1 MVLTLLCLSFAE
13 VPVTPYEGCSE
24 EDKDAC
30 PSDLQEEWYLISY
43 VDDANKAS
51 VREAEL
57 ELGSGIAVDLAWQRT
72 VGSFDVTVAILDSGI
87 EWDEANLAN
96 KVRLNTAEL
105 PLPQDADGVEAS
117 DHDLDGNGLVNV
129 LDYASD
135 PRVNIAAG
143 RAEASWLLDPSDLI
157 ATFSDGV
164 DDDENGYADDIAGWD
179 FFEDDNDPWPSW
191 DDDLGTHGTGV
202 MEGAVGEADNGDGDV
217 GVCPNCSLLPLRT
230 ADSIIS
236 DGNRLAQAM
245 AYATDSGARV
255 IGMAIGGLSH
265 SAQTRA
271 AVAYAQQNGVVVV
284 AAAGDENT
292 YHRNVPAAE
301 QGVLYVHSVRGNNAN
316 EDSGVYSF
324 MSFWNCNN
332 YGPRTDLVAPANA
345 CATGAV
351 SHIAGLAGLLYS
363 YSDELGLD
371 LTVNE
376 IRQLL
381 FTTVDDV
388 SLTEAEVDEANAYPS
403 AEGWDGFFGYGRVD
417 AHHAVE
423 AMAEGA
429 IPPAPWIE
437 GLSWY
442 DYRKPGALEVTV
454 YPGLDRAGAG
464 TWELLAGH
472 GFEPDTWT
480 VVAAGEGTAAAE
492 VTVDTTPYAGVTVP
506 EPEEDEGVL
515 ERVDR
520 VHAPDLTLKVVSTDD
535 DGLEGSERITVLVHD
550 DPDLLEG
557 FPVYLGT
564 SGESS
569 PVLADFD
576 GDGAF
581 EVVLATAEGEVH
593 LLSGDGTSLEG
604 WPVLSQPDED
614 VVAHAGAPAFANGA
628 LDPEL
633 HDGFLAGAAA
643 GDLDADGVPEVVAAG
658 LDGAVY
664 AWHADGT
671 AVSGWPVETWDR
683 LPEELDSDHLYDKGV
698 IGAPTLY
705 DLTGDGKLEV
715 VVAAM
720 DSRIYAWDDGGELLS
735 GYPFEA
741 CHPENCGI
749 EGARIITSVTIG
761 DVDGDGDPDLGF
773 GTNETLYDG
782 RYSITH
788 LYDAGSQEALPGWP
802 RTGAGL
808 VSEAALL
815 PVIAWGHPASLA
827 FADLEGDGDLE
838 MLDAVMLGQPGVLDH
853 EGNEVLEMAYTADS
867 YGEDSHTSE
876 PSFAS
881 MSNNPSFGDLDKDG
895 VPDPFMGGS
904 GTYGLVAL
912 AATTHIDFQQVLGGW
927 SGATGEF
934 FKGWP
939 RQVEDL
945 QFFLAPAVADL
956 DGDTIPEVIYGS
968 GGGVVHAWNALGHI
982 PDGWPK
988 FTGQWIL
995 GSAAIG
1001 DLDGDG
1007 YLDVVTVTRDGYLF
1021 AWRTKGRAD
1030 QAIEWSGMHHDAQ
1043 NTGNYET
1050 PLPVQAGPEAA
1061 ASAGSGCCNRNSS
1074 SAWLL
1079 LPLALFTLPR
1089 RRRAR
1094 PSP

>member
-1 MVLTLLCLSFAE
+1 MFSFLLPLALAE
-13 VPVTPYEGCSE
+13 VPVEPYVGCSE
-24 EDKDAC
+24 DDKDAC
-30 PSDLQEEWYLISY
+30 PSDLGDEWPLIHY
-43 VDDANKAS
+43 VTDANKSS

-57 ELGSGIAVDLAWQRT
+57 ELGSGIAVDLAWQKT
-72 VGSFDVTVAILDSGI
+72 VGSWDVTVAILDSGI
-87 EWDEANLAN
+87 EWDEYNLAN
-96 KVRLNTAEL
+96 KVRLNTGEL
-105 PLPQDADGVEAS
+105 PLPQDELGVEA
-117 DHDLDGNGLVNV
+117 DTHDFDGNGLVNV
-129 LDYASD
+129 LDYAQD
-135 PRVNIAAG
+135 PRIDIQAG
-143 RAEASWLLDPSDLI
+143 RADAGWLLDPSDLI
-157 ATFSDGV
+157 AVFSDGT
-164 DDDENGYADDIAGWD
+164 DDDGNGYADDIAGWD
-179 FFEDDNDPWPSW
+179 FFEDDNDAWPTW
-191 DDDLGTHGTGV
+191 DSDLGTHGTGV
-202 MEGAVGEADNGDGDV
+202 MEGAVAEAENGGDV
-217 GVCPNCSLLPLRT
+217 GVCPNCSLLPLRV

-236 DGNRLAQAM
+236 DGNRLAEAM
-245 AYATDSGARV
+245 AYAVDNDARV
-255 IGMAIGGLSH
+255 IGMALGGLSH
-265 SAQTRA
+265 SAQTKA
-271 AVAYAQQNGVVVV
+271 AIRYAQDSGVVVV

-292 YHRNVPAAE
+292 YHRNFPAAE

-351 SHIAGLAGLLYS
+351 SHISGLAGLLWS
-363 YSDELGLD
+363 WSDELGLD
-371 LTVNE
+371 LTTNE
-376 IRQLL
+376 LRQVL

-388 SLTEAEVDEANAYPS
+388 HLSADEVEEASAYPS
-403 AEGWDGFFGYGRVD
+403 QEGWDGYFGYGRVD
-417 AHHAVE
+417 AQRAVDVME
-423 AMAEGA
+423 AGD

-437 GLSWY
+437 GLGWY
-442 DYRKPGALEVTV
+442 DYLIPGSIELTV
-454 YPGLDRAGAG
+454 HPGLERSGGGSWALYAGQ
-464 TWELLAGH
+464 
-472 GFEPDTWT
+472 GFEPSDWEL
-480 VVAAGEGTAAAE
+480 VASGEGTASS
-492 VTVDTTPYAGVTVP
+492 TVNVDSSGWGGDVVP
-506 EPEEDEGVL
+506 EPEEEEGVL
-515 ERVDR
+515 ERVER
-520 VHAPDLTLKVVSTDD
+520 VHAPDVTFELVSTGA
-535 DGLEGSERITVLVHD
+535 DGLEASERITVLVHD
-550 DPDLLEG
+550 DPDLLDG

-576 GDGAF
+576 GDGAY
-581 EVVLATAEGEVH
+581 EIAVATAEGEVH
-593 LLSGDGTSLEG
+593 VVKGDGSSLEG
-604 WPVLSQPDED
+604 WPVLSDPDED
-614 VVAHAGAPAFANGA
+614 VAEHADAPAFATGA

-633 HDGFLAGAAA
+633 HDGFLAGASA
-643 GDLDADGVPEVVAAG
+643 GDLDGDGSPELVAAG

-671 AVSGWPVETWDR
+671 RVDGFPVQTWDR
-683 LPEELDSDHLYDKGV
+683 LPEELSPDHLYDKGV

-705 DLTGDGKLEV
+705 DLDGDGTLEV

-720 DSRIYAWDDGGELLS
+720 DSRIYAWDDGGELVD

-741 CHPENCGI
+741 CHPENCGL

-788 LYDAGSQEALPGWP
+788 LYDAGTQTSLPGWP

-838 MLDAVMLGQPGVLDH
+838 ILDAVMLGQPGVLDH
-853 EGNEVLEMAYTADS
+853 EGNEVLDMAYTADS

-881 MSNNPSFGDLDKDG
+881 MSNNPSFGDLDNDG

-927 SGATGEF
+927 SGATGQF
-934 FKGWP
+934 FQGWP

-945 QFFLAPAVADL
+945 QFFLAPAVADISG
-956 DGDTIPEVIYGS
+956 DGLAEVIYGS
-968 GGGVVHAWNALGHI
+968 GGGVVHAWNALGAI
-982 PDGWPK
+982 PEGWPK

-1021 AWRTKGRAD
+1021 AWRTEGHAD
-1030 QAIEWSGMHHDAQ
+1030 TPLEWNGMHHDAQ

-1061 ASAGSGCCNRNSS
+1061 AVASKGCCNKDSDA
-1074 SAWLL
+1074 AWLL
-1079 LPLALFTLPR
+1079 LPLVLLAAR
-1089 RRRAR
+1089 RREL
-1094 PSP
+1094 